1 MLSVS
6 LPAEDVH
13 QNIIKC
19 MLDFLS
25 LMLHYTGTTVRVIVQ
40 EHSKMCRNVHYKM
53 TPSLAA
59 MLISILQNMYGRTEG
74 FVLENR

>member
-1 MLSVS
+1 
-6 LPAEDVH
+6 
-13 QNIIKC
+13 

-40 EHSKMCRNVHYKM
+40 GHSKMCRNVHYEM

-59 MLISILQNMYGRTEG
+59 MLILIQQNMYGRTEG
-74 FVLENR
+74 FC

>member
-1 MLSVS
+1 
-6 LPAEDVH
+6 
-13 QNIIKC
+13 
-19 MLDFLS
+19 
-25 LMLHYTGTTVRVIVQ
+25 MLHYTGTTVRVIVQ

-59 MLISILQNMYGRTEG
+59 MLTSILQNMYGRTEG

>member
-1 MLSVS
+1 
-6 LPAEDVH
+6 
-13 QNIIKC
+13 

-40 EHSKMCRNVHYKM
+40 GHSKMCRNVHYEM
-53 TPSLAA
+53 IPSLAA
-59 MLISILQNMYGRTEG
+59 MLILIQQNMYGRTEG